1 MSSIPL
7 PVTPQVIHVHSMFS
21 PFKVGLLKVHE
32 NAQMPTQ
39 AHPGDAGFDLYAVT
53 ETTIEPGSVEVVRTG
68 LQLASCPLSFN
79 GNAVFLD
86 VRSRSGLA
94 RKSVFTVTGTVDV
107 GYRGEI
113 GVVLLNAG
121 KTPYTIMPGDRIAQL
136 VIQLILTNT
145 SDYTVA
151 FVEATDADMSSS
163 TRGTSGYGSTGK

>member
-7 PVTPQVIHVHSMFS
+7 PIEPQVFHVHSMLPRFE
-21 PFKVGLLKVHE
+21 VRLLKVHE
-32 NAQMPTQ
+32 NARLPTQ

-53 ETTIEPGSVEVVRTG
+53 ETVIEPGSVEVVRTG
-68 LQLASCPLSFN
+68 LQLASCPLSFD
-79 GNAVFLD
+79 GNSVFLD

-94 RKSVFTVTGTVDV
+94 RKSVFTVTGTVDA

-145 SDYTVA
+145 TDCHVA
-151 FVEATDADMSSS
+151 FVETQAIDTSLS